1 MELDPDMLIG
11 PEQVRPLL
19 GKLSLTAC
27 YSFTGRNFIL
37 IVTL

>member
-11 PEQVRPLL
+11 PKKLR

-27 YSFTGRNFIL
+27 YSFTGRGFIL